1 MTVSFLFIDSLVNHK
16 WNGLLLR
23 EKEGVSGTTI
33 SSVFLAEGL
42 AKKGFIC
49 DFISISDNIDE
60 CNYLG
65 VNYIKQKNLKK
76 NYAFIV
82 ISWHLKDLEIFNIT
96 QIYFFKIF
104 VIMGNHLAPETPA
117 VFESQ
122 RQNIIILWISEFS
135 KINILKEQ
143 PYLSLHPNFMLHNS
157 IDLNDLVE
165 IKQKKNNNIVFFA
178 SPERGLKMVSLLIK
192 SFPSLQLITNNYNQ
206 QKLDYLENNDQVFY
220 TTNTSKKTILSVLAR
235 SKYFV
240 YPVFNID
247 NNVVHYDCGPY
258 VILEALLEGCIVI
271 APRMALFEELYG
283 DAIFYVNSDG
293 IIPKEYLEKSNYFV
307 KHNEFGYPMMERY
320 KTAIQTLES
329 SENLRNIYITKG
341 VSIKERY
348 CNQRTTDKFTHI
360 ICSIMTT

>member
-1 MTVSFLFIDSLVNHK
+1 MTVSFLFIDSLVHHK

-33 SSVFLAEGL
+33 SSVYLAEGL
-42 AKKGFIC
+42 AKKGLSC
-49 DFISISDNIDE
+49 DFVSVFDNIDE
-60 CNYLG
+60 CNHLG

-76 NYAFIV
+76 QYLFLV
-82 ISWHLKDLEIFNIT
+82 ISWHLQDLEILNYVKINFA
-96 QIYFFKIF
+96 KIF
-104 VIMGNHLAPETPA
+104 IIMGNHLAPELP
-117 VFESQ
+117 EILIPYRS
-122 RQNIIILWISEFS
+122 NIVILWISEFS
-135 KINILKEQ
+135 KENILQEQ

-157 IDLNDLVE
+157 INLNDLVE
-165 IKQKKNNNIVFFA
+165 IKQKNNNIVFFA
-178 SPERGLKMVSLLIK
+178 APERGLKMVSLLIK
-192 SFPSLQLITNNYNQ
+192 SFPALQLITNNYNKQ
-206 QKLDYLENNDQVFY
+206 RLDYLENNDQVFY

-235 SKYFV
+235 SRYFV

-293 IIPKEYLEKSNYFV
+293 IIPKKYLEKSDYFA
-307 KHNEFGYPMMERY
+307 KHDEFGYPMMEKY

-329 SENLRNIYITKG
+329 SEILRNIYITKG
-341 VSIKERY
+341 LSIKERY
-348 CNQRTTDKFTHI
+348 CNQITTNKFIDIINSIIRT
-360 ICSIMTT
+360 